1 MPHFLGRYELSN
13 IRICQTVSQYRTQ
26 EEETEKSSSCR
37 MSSVSARLQTSA
49 ERVFLSCRST
59 YLFKREIWITYR
71 DGFFLVWAFCLQFT
85 KTDEVKDDI
94 KFEMTSLF
102 HQRPSAVRKLTNLME
117 RWGKHQKRICPST
130 FKASVHRH
138 TAGPTLAFKRSR
150 KASSVNGFL
159 ARFCRG
165 HPNLQ
170 GG

>member
-1 MPHFLGRYELSN
+1 MQDVICISTPTNICRTCVLELS
-13 IRICQTVSQYRTQ
+13 IHLSVQTGD
-26 EEETEKSSSCR
+26 
-37 MSSVSARLQTSA
+37 MD
-49 ERVFLSCRST
+49 
-59 YLFKREIWITYR
+59 YLPGWI
-71 DGFFLVWAFCLQFT
+71 FLVWAFCLQFT

-94 KFEMTSLF
+94 KFETTSLF

-165 HPNLQ
+165 HLKLQ